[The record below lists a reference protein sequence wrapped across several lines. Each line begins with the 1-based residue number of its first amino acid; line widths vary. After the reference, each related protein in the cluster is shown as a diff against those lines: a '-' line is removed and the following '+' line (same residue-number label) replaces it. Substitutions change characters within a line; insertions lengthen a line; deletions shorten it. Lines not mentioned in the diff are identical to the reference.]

1 MRNPSWKQYS
11 VALAVTIFVL
21 AGTSITSQGQ
31 APDQPPARA
40 LSRAD
45 ETLKAW
51 NAIGNKLI
59 ATAQDFPEDKYG
71 QLVVYYGAD
80 NPVPPDSRP
89 NQAQQSQQPP
99 APRLVDLK
107 ASDGTILKASYFAAA
122 KSGPGVLLLH
132 QSNRDRKSWDGEAK
146 QMAAAGI
153 NTLTV
158 DSRGHGESS
167 GKEDEEFWKKQWS
180 LDLDPA
186 FDYLVSQPGVQ
197 RDAIG
202 ISGAGWLGVTYGV
215 EVARRHPKE
224 IKSLVLMSGET
235 GRDGLQFLH
244 QASQLP
250 ELFVFSD
257 EDEYPPT
264 QDAMKLLYVTAS
276 SPSKKLVHYSAA
288 EDAPWLWYETSNA
301 SKVPAHGAH
310 GTDMFKVHPE
320 LPGIIVQWF
329 VTTLIKTPGHA
340 PADAVAAAPILNQL
354 QTPSGV
360 APVKQ
365 QLMEARQKYP
375 QAQLWPEAAVDI
387 IGEDYQRVGDIKT
400 AIEVFK
406 LNLLAY
412 PDSADAHG
420 NLADAYLADGQ
431 KDLARQYAEKSLAM
445 LDSHAAPASSW
456 SDTAQRRAEIR
467 HDLEDVLKKVGASH

>member
-1 MRNPSWKQYS
+1 MRKVRIFLPWLS
-11 VALAVTIFVL
+11 LIFVVTAL
-21 AGTSITSQGQ
+21 GQG
-31 APDQPPARA
+31 ANRA
-40 LSRAD
+40 AA
-45 ETLKAW
+45 E
-51 NAIGNKLI
+51 
-59 ATAQDFPEDKYG
+59 G
-71 QLVVYYGAD
+71 Q
-80 NPVPPDSRP
+80 
-89 NQAQQSQQPP
+89 QQSQQTP
-99 APRLVDLK
+99 APRVVDLK

-122 KSGPGVLLLH
+122 KPGPGVLLLH
-132 QSNRDRKSWDGEAK
+132 QSNRDRKSWDGEAA
-146 QMAAAGI
+146 QLAAAGF
-153 NTLTV
+153 NTLSL
-158 DSRGHGESS
+158 DMRGSGESGGARS
-167 GKEDEEFWKKQWS
+167 DFKRMPEDVDTVLEF
-180 LDLDPA
+180 LT
-186 FDYLVSQPGVQ
+186 SQPGVDRQ
-197 RDAIG
+197 AIG
-202 ISGAGWLGVTYGV
+202 LAGAGWLGVTYSV
-215 EVARRHPKE
+215 EAARRHPQQV
-224 IKSLVLMSGET
+224 KSLVLMSGET

-244 QASQLP
+244 QNPQLP

-288 EDAPWLWYETSNA
+288 EDAPWLWYETSDA
-301 SKVPAHGAH
+301 SKVPARGAH

-320 LPGIIVQWF
+320 LPWIVVQWF

-340 PADAVAAAPILNQL
+340 PADSLAAADLLNKL
-354 QTPSGV
+354 QTPGGV
-360 APVKQ
+360 VQVKE
-365 QLMEARQKYP
+365 QLLEARGKDP

-412 PDSADAHG
+412 PDSADAHS

-467 HDLEDVLKKVGASH
+467 HDLEDVLKKVSASH